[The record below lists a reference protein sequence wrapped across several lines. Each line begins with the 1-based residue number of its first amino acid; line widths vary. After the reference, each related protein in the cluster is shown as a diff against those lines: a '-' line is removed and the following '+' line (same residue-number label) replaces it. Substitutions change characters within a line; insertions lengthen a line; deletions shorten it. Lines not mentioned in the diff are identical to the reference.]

1 MLFLPISLIT
11 QVRLFHLSISGDKKV
26 EFEKQKKGIFRK
38 LIRRF
43 LVNWIYFHAIYESA
57 FFVFGDKGSC
67 VLFQTNSRLLKV
79 QHVIFLFVMRFSNVV
94 SVSVCRYDTYTA
106 DFSLQ

>member
-1 MLFLPISLIT
+1 MPFM
-11 QVRLFHLSISGDKKV
+11 KV
-26 EFEKQKKGIFRK
+26 
-38 LIRRF
+38 L
-43 LVNWIYFHAIYESA
+43 

-94 SVSVCRYDTYTA
+94 SVSLCRYDMYTA